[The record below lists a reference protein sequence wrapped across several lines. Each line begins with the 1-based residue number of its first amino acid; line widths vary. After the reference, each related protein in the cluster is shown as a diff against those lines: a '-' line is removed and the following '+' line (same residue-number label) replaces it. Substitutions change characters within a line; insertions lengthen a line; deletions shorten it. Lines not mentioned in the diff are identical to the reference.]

1 MSVDTST
8 NADVSVTHL
17 VTGIIADAQDLGVKH
32 LELLR
37 SELLQEI
44 RKTTD
49 AIASLAVGFALILI
63 GGVVFC
69 HMAAYLLFQYVPN
82 LSMWQCYGI
91 TGLIVAIGGAIPLAL
106 GLSRLRSLQQAAA
119 AVSLTARK
127 ENSK

>member
-1 MSVDTST
+1 MSVDTSH

-49 AIASLAVGFALILI
+49 AVASLAIGFALILI
-63 GGVVFC
+63 GGIVFC
-69 HMAAYLLFQYVPN
+69 HMAAYLLQQSVPS

-91 TGLIVAIGGAIPLAL
+91 TGLVVAIGGAIPLGL
-106 GLSRLRSLQQAAA
+106 GLSRLRSLRTAAA
-119 AVSLTARK
+119 ASALSTHK
-127 ENSK
+127 EMSK